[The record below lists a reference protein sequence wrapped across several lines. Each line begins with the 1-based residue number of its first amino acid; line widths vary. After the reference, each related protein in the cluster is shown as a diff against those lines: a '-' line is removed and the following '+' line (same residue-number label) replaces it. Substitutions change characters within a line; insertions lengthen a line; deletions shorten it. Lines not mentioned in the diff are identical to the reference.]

1 MLGIVISKDRGTGYT
16 WPAGGGDGNGVN
28 GVPMGS
34 VLRLRA
40 DFDMSGYSAS
50 TQMVLRA
57 LQQHGAVIYDSTT
70 AGQDG
75 AKLLAMSNGWAGT
88 EYLTAQAELNKVPMS
103 AFEVVDV
110 SGIRVDPATGWQIS
124 Q

>member
-1 MLGIVISKDRGTGYT
+1 V
-16 WPAGGGDGNGVN
+16 
-28 GVPMGS
+28 
-34 VLRLRA
+34 
-40 DFDMSGYSAS
+40 
-50 TQMVLRA
+50 VLRA

-124 Q
+124 QWGRPFAESAGSVTDGAESQDVLAVPHRHAPGVLTANVTGMLTGAHRFHR

>member
-1 MLGIVISKDRGTGYT
+1 MLGIVISRDRGTGYT

-50 TQMVLRA
+50 T
-57 LQQHGAVIYDSTT
+57 
-70 AGQDG
+70 QDG